1 MSQIKY
7 ESGMTMHEGDTILY
21 FSFSHKWEFAVI
33 CNIFW
38 QKDNCDWIFDDSEWL
53 IVAVNFNEK
62 KVFYIPQEY
71 TTEKGRLVLAYR
83 GLLPEAIKKI
93 RYNECIFD
101 HNYNTAFE
109 LSPFKHIDPA
119 EIEKLP
125 GVDNYFADFPKVPVY
140 TSGII
145 MRNGDI
151 VILPDYNFSFA
162 VIQNIEYREY
172 LKSLSFA
179 VFNNIEY
186 LVYPFERNEFVM
198 DFDEPIFYSRGVS
211 SISAEDLQIT
221 NELDQIMQIK

>member
-1 MSQIKY
+1 
-7 ESGMTMHEGDTILY
+7 MTMHEGDTILY

-38 QKDNCDWIFDDSEWL
+38 QKDNCNWLFDNSEWL
-53 IVAVNFNEK
+53 IAAVNFNEK

-71 TTEKGRLVLAYR
+71 TKEKGRLVLAYR
-83 GLLPEAIKKI
+83 GLLPEAIQKI
-93 RYNECIFD
+93 GYNECVIKS
-101 HNYNTAFE
+101 NYEIAFE

-119 EIEKLP
+119 EIEKLS
-125 GVDNYFADFPKVPVY
+125 GVENYFDKFPKVPVY

-162 VIQNIEYREY
+162 VIQNIEYWEC
-172 LKSLSFA
+172 LKSLAFA

-186 LVYPFERNEFVM
+186 LVYSFESNKFVM
-198 DFDEPIFYSRGVS
+198 AFDEPIFYSRS
-211 SISAEDLQIT
+211 SLPISAEDLQIA
-221 NELDQIMQIK
+221 NDLDQLMQIK